1 MSYRQPKYIAPA
13 DANVAIEK
21 FNESMTDFADKAKKN
36 EQQKYCRENPG
47 ACEDDSEDGDGSK
60 SNNTSKTPKRKAVA
74 PYS

>member
-13 DANVAIEK
+13 DASVAIEK

-47 ACEDDSEDGDGSK
+47 ACKDDDDDEKK
-60 SNNTSKTPKRKAVA
+60 SNDDLIAQHHHQ
-74 PYS
+74 